1 MGVLGHLVHLFREAP
16 SKRRLVRSLA
26 LGARG
31 GDRTVTSAD
40 GTSLS
45 VRRSGA
51 GDPVVMVHG
60 TLDGIGAFALVELS
74 IAERHAV
81 WVYDRRGRGGS
92 GDRAGDY
99 SLQCEIEDLEAVLA
113 AAGSPAHVVGHS
125 FGALIALAA
134 AASGTAMRS
143 LVLYEPPLR
152 QDQLDHRV
160 ITQVEAL
167 VATGDLDRAITVM
180 ATDLAGASE
189 DEIAVPRR
197 VKPIWNQLRD
207 GVRATPRELEVVS
220 DVRWDRF
227 DLPVRDRPV
236 LVIRGDRDHS
246 PAYPRPE
253 DLPRFVTDPE
263 VVTLHGQGHLATTFA
278 PTRFAEVVLDFTA
291 RH

>member
-1 MGVLGHLVHLFREAP
+1 MGVPGHLLHLFREAP
-16 SKRRLVRSLA
+16 SKRRLLRSLA
-26 LGARG
+26 LATRG

-40 GTSLS
+40 GTRLS
-45 VRRSGA
+45 ARRSGD
-51 GDPVVMVHG
+51 GVPVVLVHG
-60 TLDGIGAFALVELS
+60 TLDGINAFSLIELT

-92 GDRAGDY
+92 GDATRHY

-152 QDQLDHRV
+152 QDQLDHRA

-180 ATDLAGASE
+180 ATELAGARE
-189 DEIAVPRR
+189 DEVAVPRR
-197 VKPIWNQLRD
+197 IKAMWNQLRD
-207 GVRATPRELEVVS
+207 GVGTTPRELEVVC
-220 DVRWDRF
+220 DVRWDAF

-253 DLPRFVTDPE
+253 DLPRFVADAE
-263 VVTLHGQGHLATTFA
+263 IVTLEGQGHLATTFA
-278 PTRFAEVVLDFTA
+278 PARFAEVVLEFVD

>member
-1 MGVLGHLVHLFREAP
+1 MGVPGHLLHLFREAP
-16 SKRRLVRSLA
+16 SKRRLLRSLA
-26 LGARG
+26 LGGRG

-40 GTSLS
+40 GTRLS
-45 VRRSGA
+45 VRRSGD
-51 GDPVVMVHG
+51 GVPVVLVHG
-60 TLDGIGAFALVELS
+60 TLDGISAFSLIELT

-92 GDRAGDY
+92 GDQAEY
-99 SLQCEIEDLEAVLA
+99 SLQREIEDLEAVLA

-167 VATGDLDRAITVM
+167 VACGDLDRAITVM
-180 ATDLAGASE
+180 ATELAGVSE

-197 VKPIWNQLRD
+197 IKPMWNQLRD
-207 GVRATPRELEVVS
+207 GVGATPRELEVVS

-236 LVIRGDRDHS
+236 LVIRGDRDHA

-263 VVTLHGQGHLATTFA
+263 ITTLPGQGHLATTFA
-278 PTRFAEVVLDFTA
+278 PARFAEVVLDFID